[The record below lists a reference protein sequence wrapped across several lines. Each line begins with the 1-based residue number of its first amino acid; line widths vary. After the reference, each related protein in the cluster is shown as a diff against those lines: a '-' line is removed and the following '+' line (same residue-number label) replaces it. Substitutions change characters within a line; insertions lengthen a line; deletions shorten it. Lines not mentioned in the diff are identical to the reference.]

1 MSTRIQDVETFVKES
16 LSDYER
22 YLKELSA
29 IYPNGK
35 ESIAE
40 GSILANLRYTL
51 LKKKMVAV
59 VEGIG
64 EVLSIVTFVEDQ
76 EIAEKISTEAYQ
88 TIVNLDLNATLTFE
102 DAERYIMEENRAE
115 ALVLKEELDKTDL
128 DEDAKRFLG
137 DILDQLGDS
146 QPEPISDEEVDKF
159 VQNLD
164 IN

>member
-1 MSTRIQDVETFVKES
+1 MSSRIQDVETFIKES

-22 YLKELSA
+22 YLKELSG
-29 IYPNGK
+29 IFPKGK

-40 GSILANLRYTL
+40 SSILANLRYTL
-51 LKKKMVAV
+51 LKKKMIAV
-59 VEGIG
+59 VEGIS

-76 EIAEKISTEAYQ
+76 EIAEKIATEAYQ

-102 DAERYIMEENRAE
+102 DTERYIMEENRAE

-128 DEDAKRFLG
+128 DEDAKKFLG